1 MEWILQLPI
10 LFFSII
16 IHECAHGWA
25 ALRFGDD
32 TAYMMGRLTLDPRAH
47 VDKMGT
53 FIVPGICV
61 LLGLPT
67 IGWAKPVPV
76 NPYNLRNPRTDM
88 AKVAAAG
95 PLSNITMA
103 VIAVILLK
111 IIVYVFHPTSAFMVT
126 VAKSLYLAILINL
139 GLAFFN
145 LIPIFPLDGG
155 NILLGVLK
163 GKALERYE
171 KIVPYG
177 TYIILALVM
186 FGFVRYIIIWP
197 IMIFMNIFL

>member
-47 VDKMGT
+47 VDKVGT
-53 FIVPGICV
+53 FIVPGICI

-111 IIVYVFHPTSAFMVT
+111 IIVYVFHPSSAFMVT
-126 VAKSLYLAILINL
+126 VAKSLYFAILINL

-163 GKALERYE
+163 GQALERYE
-171 KIVPYG
+171 KILPYG

-186 FGFVRYIIIWP
+186 FGFVKYIIIWP
-197 IMIFMNIFL
+197 IMIFMNIFF

>member
-47 VDKMGT
+47 VDKVGT
-53 FIVPGICV
+53 FIVPGICI

-126 VAKSLYLAILINL
+126 VAKSLYFAILINL

-163 GKALERYE
+163 GQALERYE
-171 KIVPYG
+171 KILPYG

-186 FGFVRYIIIWP
+186 FGFVKYIIIWP
-197 IMIFMNIFL
+197 IMIFMNIFF

>member
-16 IHECAHGWA
+16 IHECAHGWT
-25 ALRFGDD
+25 ALKYGDD
-32 TAYMMGRLTLDPRAH
+32 TAYLAGRLTLDPRAH

-53 FIVPGICV
+53 FIVPLVCLI
-61 LLGLPT
+61 LGLPT

-76 NPYNLRNPRTDM
+76 NVYNLDNPRADM

-103 VIAVILLK
+103 VVAVILLK
-111 IIVYVFHPTSAFMVT
+111 MMIFFMHPTGSLT
-126 VAKSLYLAILINL
+126 ITLAKALQYAIIINL

-155 NILLGVLK
+155 NILLGTLK
-163 GKALERYE
+163 GKALEKYE

-177 TYIILALVM
+177 TYIILALVL
-186 FGFVRYIIIWP
+186 FGFVKYIIIWP
-197 IMIFMNIFL
+197 IMLFYGIFF

>member
-53 FIVPGICV
+53 FIVPGICI

-163 GKALERYE
+163 GQALERYE
-171 KIVPYG
+171 KILPYG

-186 FGFVRYIIIWP
+186 FGFVKYIIIWP
-197 IMIFMNIFL
+197 IMIFMNIFF

>member
-53 FIVPGICV
+53 FIVPGICI

>member
-1 MEWILQLPI
+1 
-10 LFFSII
+10 
-16 IHECAHGWA
+16 
-25 ALRFGDD
+25 
-32 TAYMMGRLTLDPRAH
+32 
-47 VDKMGT
+47 MGT
-53 FIVPGICV
+53 FIVPGICI

-76 NPYNLRNPRTDM
+76 NVYNLDNPRADM

-95 PLSNITMA
+95 PLSNILMA
-103 VIAVILLK
+103 TAAAILLK
-111 IIVYVFHPTSAFMVT
+111 MMIFLLHPAGSLTITAAKALNYAII
-126 VAKSLYLAILINL
+126 INL

-155 NILLGVLK
+155 NILLGTLK
-163 GKALERYE
+163 GKALEKYE

-186 FGFVRYIIIWP
+186 FGFVKYIIIWP
-197 IMIFMNIFL
+197 VMLFLSIFF

>member
-32 TAYMMGRLTLDPRAH
+32 TAYMAGRLTLDPRAH
-47 VDKMGT
+47 VDKWGT
-53 FIVPGICV
+53 FIIPGICI
-61 LLGLPT
+61 LLGIPA

-76 NPYNLRNPRTDM
+76 NINNLRNPRADM

-103 VIAVILLK
+103 VISVILLK
-111 IIVYVFHPTSAFMVT
+111 LLVFFFHPTATT
-126 VAKSLYLAILINL
+126 VAILKMLRFAILINL

-155 NILLGVLK
+155 NILLGTLK
-163 GKALERYE
+163 GKALEKYE

-177 TYIILALVM
+177 TYIILALVL
-186 FGFVRYIIIWP
+186 FGFVKYIIIWP
-197 IMIFMNIFL
+197 IMIFYNIFF